1 MVNLPVRARFFYFL
15 ILCLSALLS
24 ACGGGASTSS
34 TVISGT
40 GAVGFPQ
47 SAASL
52 HDTNVTAISVE
63 SGPGNNVNIPYVS
76 VTVCKPGTN
85 TCKTIDH
92 VLLDTGSTGLRIF
105 ASVLNATP
113 ALALPPQ
120 QVGSSS
126 TITECAQFLNAVAW
140 GSIKLADVRLG
151 GKTAASVPV
160 QLLEP
165 NLPVALS
172 NSALCGSAPVMSQPS
187 SVGANG
193 VLGLSLFAN
202 DKQRYF
208 DCVSPSSRC
217 SIAIAP
223 GQQVQNPVGL
233 FDSDSNGVSDNN
245 GILVQLPTLSG
256 IGASSASGYLVF
268 GVDTRDNNRLG
279 SANVV
284 PVNLFSGF
292 FSTTMNGISRDNSFI
307 DSGSNG
313 LFFNDTLTN
322 SPLSTKCNTASTGFY
337 CPVVTQNLTA
347 SIQLA
352 HTSADV
358 KFSIVNADSLVQ
370 SGNYAFNNLG
380 GVFDKASFDWGLPFF
395 FGRSVFTVIE
405 GHGAGTL
412 NGPFYAFTN

>member
-1 MVNLPVRARFFYFL
+1 MLNLPVRARLYFL
-15 ILCLSALLS
+15 VLCLTALLS

-34 TVISGT
+34 TVISGI

-47 SAASL
+47 SVASL
-52 HDTNVTAISVE
+52 RDPNVVAISVE

-76 VTVCKPGTN
+76 VTVCKPGTS

-92 VLLDTGSTGLRIF
+92 ILLDTGSTGLRIF

-113 ALALPPQ
+113 ALTLPPQ

-140 GSIKLADVRLG
+140 GSVKLADVRLG
-151 GKTAASVPV
+151 GETAASVPV
-160 QLLEP
+160 QLLDP
-165 NLPVALS
+165 NLPTALRRTCLS
-172 NSALCGSAPVMSQPS
+172 SSGTIMTQPS

-193 VLGLSLFAN
+193 ILGLSLFSS

-208 DCVSPSSRC
+208 DCVSPNDGC
-217 SIAIAP
+217 AIAIASDL
-223 GQQVQNPVGL
+223 QVQNPVAL
-233 FDSDSNGVSDNN
+233 FNSDSNGVSDNN
-245 GILVQLPTLSG
+245 GVLVQLPTLAG
-256 IGASSASGYLVF
+256 IGARSANGYLVF

-279 SANVV
+279 AANVV
-284 PVNLFSGF
+284 PVSPFNGF
-292 FSTTMNGISRDNSFI
+292 FTTTLNGIARNNSFM

-313 LFFNDTLTN
+313 LFFNDPSTN

-337 CPVVTQNLTA
+337 CPVQTQNLTA

-352 HTSADV
+352 RTSVDV
-358 KFSIVNADSLVQ
+358 KFSIFSADSLVQ

-380 GVFDKASFDWGLPFF
+380 GIFDNASFDWGLPFF

-405 GHGAGTL
+405 GQRVGTL
-412 NGPFYAFTN
+412 SGPFYAFTD